1 MKHKVFCVANATI
14 PLAVGAFLYYL
25 VDPSVIFV
33 KWIDSILSYS
43 YHYDFSTYNQFCT
56 ILRNYLFDALWS
68 YSLLFS
74 IYLLIDRKN
83 RLFWSI
89 SVSFVVGILLES
101 LQLLDKVPGT
111 FDLIDIFTQFLSV
124 VFASIIIC
132 LERRFVNEEIC

>member
-1 MKHKVFCVANATI
+1 MKHKLFCVANATI

>member
-1 MKHKVFCVANATI
+1 MKHKIFCVANATI

-111 FDLIDIFTQFLSV
+111 FDLNDIFTQFISV

>member
-1 MKHKVFCVANATI
+1 MKHKLFCVANATI

-43 YHYDFSTYNQFCT
+43 YHYDFSTHNQFCT

-83 RLFWSI
+83 RLVWSI

-111 FDLIDIFTQFLSV
+111 FDLNDIFTQFLSV